1 VPDTKP
7 TQELQKSAKRE
18 LKAIAKGQLT
28 RSESAALVMNFIKAE
43 EKNILKRHR
52 NGAGGIE
59 IATARANLLDA
70 VLNVMF
76 QAAIQRYDGDTPK
89 VALVA
94 QGGYGRCHL
103 NPGSD
108 LDLLFLL
115 PRASNKIAKSVS
127 TTIEEI
133 LYILWDAG
141 FKVGHACRSISECIS
156 EARKDQISK
165 TALMDARLII
175 GDQRLFA
182 DFTKRFVKE
191 CVNKGQEAF
200 FDLRRNDIR
209 QRHNKYSHT
218 VFLQEPHVKES
229 CGGLRD
235 YQNVLWV
242 ARVKRGFTNLEELV
256 EAKIITK
263 STCRQLKEG
272 YDFLHRVRN
281 ELHYESGRST
291 DILTL
296 RLQGV
301 VATNFNY
308 PQKTILRRCEAFMRD
323 YYRHTR
329 AIYTHSTS
337 LMEYFEIETQDQP
350 NPGLLGILPF
360 NRKKQETAKFDGFIS
375 RNGRIFLQN
384 KNVLEEDPNRVM
396 RLFQHCQLRNLEL
409 SPQARKYLHIAE
421 KEIDRSFRYNVKNRE
436 TFRAILE
443 RKGEVARILR
453 LMHRTKVL
461 DKYLPEFGAM
471 DCLVQHEFFHRYTA
485 DEHTLRC
492 IDMLDSLTD
501 EPNEQDPGRKL
512 YRQLLHNI
520 RDPYALYLALILHD
534 SGRAENVREHIDG
547 STMLADKVCR
557 RLQIRSGRRAML
569 MFLVDNHLTFWRFA
583 TSRDLSDISVI
594 EEFATIIKDKRNLDA
609 LLLFTWADSNGTN
622 EEAWSPWKETL
633 MLQLYNATLLWLEK
647 GKETFK
653 STLLKNKEKLLQRC
667 RKMLAASYHEQME
680 LHFQRMPA
688 PYFRFREPQNISIHI
703 KSVQTFLKREKA
715 AEEGAFECDMSWIDR
730 DDRSLTELVVTAWNR
745 PLFLEKVCCA
755 LAAHEINI
763 ISADVY
769 TRDDGVVCDL
779 FQVCTVDREPVTSER
794 DRKRVLATFRAIN
807 DDLDPLAS
815 YEPQK
820 YLKAKT
826 NLLRT
831 DSNEGGIPFPTR
843 VHISNDISSSCTA
856 ISIQALDRIGLLHDL
871 FLTTDRLGLATV
883 HARICT
889 EKGAAMDTIY
899 VTWPDGSKVLEDE
912 KHREIEHALS
922 EIIN

>member
-1 VPDTKP
+1 MPDTNT
-7 TQELQKSAKRE
+7 TQELHQSAKKE
-18 LKAIAKGQLT
+18 LNAITKGQLT
-28 RSESAALVMNFIKAE
+28 RSESAALVMNFIKSQ
-43 EKNILKRHR
+43 EKSILERHR
-52 NGAGGIE
+52 RGAGGIE
-59 IATARANLLDA
+59 IATARAALIDA
-70 VLNVMF
+70 ILNVMF
-76 QAAIQRYDGDTPK
+76 QAAIQRHDGNTAK

-115 PRASNKIAKSVS
+115 PRASNKIEKSIS

-165 TALMDARLII
+165 TALMDARLIV
-175 GDQRLFA
+175 GNKTLFN

-191 CVNKGQEAF
+191 CINKGQEAF

-209 QRHNKYSHT
+209 QRHSKYSHT

-256 EAKIITK
+256 DAKIITK
-263 STCRQLKEG
+263 STCRQLIDG

-296 RLQGV
+296 RLQGI
-301 VATNFNY
+301 VATHFHY

-350 NPGLLGILPF
+350 NAGLLGMLPF
-360 NRKKQETAKFDGFIS
+360 NRKKQETAKFDGFVS

-453 LMHRTKVL
+453 LM
-461 DKYLPEFGAM
+461 
-471 DCLVQHEFFHRYTA
+471 
-485 DEHTLRC
+485 
-492 IDMLDSLTD
+492 
-501 EPNEQDPGRKL
+501 
-512 YRQLLHNI
+512 
-520 RDPYALYLALILHD
+520 
-534 SGRAENVREHIDG
+534 
-547 STMLADKVCR
+547 
-557 RLQIRSGRRAML
+557 
-569 MFLVDNHLTFWRFA
+569 
-583 TSRDLSDISVI
+583 
-594 EEFATIIKDKRNLDA
+594 
-609 LLLFTWADSNGTN
+609 
-622 EEAWSPWKETL
+622 
-633 MLQLYNATLLWLEK
+633 
-647 GKETFK
+647 
-653 STLLKNKEKLLQRC
+653 
-667 RKMLAASYHEQME
+667 
-680 LHFQRMPA
+680 
-688 PYFRFREPQNISIHI
+688 
-703 KSVQTFLKREKA
+703 
-715 AEEGAFECDMSWIDR
+715 
-730 DDRSLTELVVTAWNR
+730 
-745 PLFLEKVCCA
+745 
-755 LAAHEINI
+755 
-763 ISADVY
+763 
-769 TRDDGVVCDL
+769 
-779 FQVCTVDREPVTSER
+779 
-794 DRKRVLATFRAIN
+794 
-807 DDLDPLAS
+807 
-815 YEPQK
+815 
-820 YLKAKT
+820 
-826 NLLRT
+826 
-831 DSNEGGIPFPTR
+831 
-843 VHISNDISSSCTA
+843 
-856 ISIQALDRIGLLHDL
+856 
-871 FLTTDRLGLATV
+871 
-883 HARICT
+883 
-889 EKGAAMDTIY
+889 
-899 VTWPDGSKVLEDE
+899 
-912 KHREIEHALS
+912 
-922 EIIN
+922 

>member
-1 VPDTKP
+1 MQATDTNQDLK
-7 TQELQKSAKRE
+7 QSAKRE
-18 LKAIAKGQLT
+18 LKAISSGQVT
-28 RSESAALVMNFIKAE
+28 SAESAALVMDFIKNE
-43 EKNILKRHR
+43 EKNILERHR
-52 NGAGGIE
+52 SGAGGLE
-59 IATARANLLDA
+59 ITSARAALLDA
-70 VLNVMF
+70 VLEVMF
-76 QAAIQRYDGDTPK
+76 EAAIKRQKGAAPA
-89 VALVA
+89 VALLA
-94 QGGYGRCHL
+94 QGGYGRGQL

-108 LDLLFLL
+108 LDLFFLL
-115 PRASNKIAKSVS
+115 PLASNKIPKSIS
-127 TTIEEI
+127 TIIEEI

-141 FKVGHACRSISECIS
+141 FKVGHACRSIAECIS

-175 GDQRLFA
+175 GNQTLFNT
-182 DFTKRFVKE
+182 FTKRFDKE
-191 CVNKGQEAF
+191 CIRKNQKAF
-200 FDLRRNDIR
+200 FDLRRNDLR
-209 QRHNKYSHT
+209 GRHKKYSHT

-235 YQNVLWV
+235 YQNILWV
-242 ARVKRGFTNLEELV
+242 ARVKRGFTSLDELV
-256 EAKIITK
+256 SAKIITK

-308 PQKTILRRCEAFMRD
+308 PQKTILRRCEFFMRD

-337 LMEYFEIETQDQP
+337 LMEYFEIETQDRP
-350 NPGLLGILPF
+350 NKGILGILPF
-360 NRKKQETAKFDGFIS
+360 TKKKPKSVKFDGFIS
-375 RNGRIFLQN
+375 RNGRIFLQD
-384 KNVLEEDPNRVM
+384 KNALEEDPNRVM
-396 RLFQHCQLRNLEL
+396 RLFQHCQLRNLGL
-409 SPQARKYLHIAE
+409 SPEARKYLHIAA
-421 KEIDRSFRYNVKNRE
+421 KEIDRSFRYNAKNRE

-461 DKYLPEFGAM
+461 DNYLPEFGAM

-501 EPNEQDPGRKL
+501 ELDEQDPGRKL
-512 YRQLLHNI
+512 YRQLLHNVE
-520 RDPYALYLALILHD
+520 DPYALYLALILHD
-534 SGRAENVREHIDG
+534 TGRAENVREHIDG
-547 STMLADKVCR
+547 STILADKVCR
-557 RLQIRSGRRAML
+557 RLQIRSGRRTML

-583 TSRDLSDISVI
+583 TSRDLSDLSVI

-633 MLQLYNATLLWLEK
+633 MLQLYNSTRLWLEK
-647 GKETFK
+647 GKENFK
-653 STLLKNKEKLLQRC
+653 STLIENKAKLLERC
-667 RKMLAASYHEQME
+667 RKILAASYHEQME
-680 LHFQRMPA
+680 LHFELMPA
-688 PYFRFREPQNISIHI
+688 PYFRFREPRNISIHI
-703 KSVQTFLKREKA
+703 KSVQTFLKREED

-730 DDRSLTELVVTAWNR
+730 DDRSNTELLVTAWNR
-745 PLFLEKVCCA
+745 PLFLEKICCA

-769 TRDDGVVCDL
+769 TRADGVVCDL

-794 DRKRVLATFRAIN
+794 DRKRVLETFRAIN
-807 DDLDPLAS
+807 SDPDPFAE
-815 YEPQK
+815 YQPKQ

-843 VHISNDISSSCTA
+843 VHISNEISSTCTA
-856 ISIQALDRIGLLHDL
+856 ISIQALDRIGLLHYL
-871 FLTTDRLGLATV
+871 FLTVDRLGLATV

-889 EKGAAMDTIY
+889 EKGAAMDTLY
-899 VTWPDGSKVLEDE
+899 VTWPDGSKVLDED
-912 KHREIEHALS
+912 KHHEIERTLS
-922 EIIN
+922 ELIT